1 MSENHE
7 GLLETSDAAPLKDD
21 DFPGEFFDD
30 SNDVATFEESSSD
43 AEYEASFESNGHVHG
58 LGDGETLASPLP
70 KKPKRVL
77 RAKIGKPEEVP
88 TPGGLIPWTLS
99 VSAFVCIGTFILFG
113 SKPPASTG
121 GTAAA
126 VAPAPAPAE
135 SEPTPTATPV
145 VTPVALAEPAKPAET
160 PVATATTA
168 AEPVKAVETPAET
181 VAAATPTPAPTPTPT
196 TAPAP
201 DPTPSPTELLAG
213 ELKSTQDRL
222 TALSEKIEALPK
234 PEPPADLKPLEDKVA
249 EQAKS
254 LETMVPLPEK
264 LGKVEES
271 VVGLNTLVTSIK
283 SDLDALKEEIKK
295 TNEALAALATKAA
308 EPAKPSEFD
317 SAAGLFQSGK
327 YKDAQAIFAKL
338 AAENPTDARVFY
350 YAALANGS
358 ANNVWNG
365 ETETLVNKGIELE
378 KAGTP
383 KVAEIDAAFAD
394 LLPQLKTWLGAYR
407 KRVAR

>member
-145 VTPVALAEPAKPAET
+145 VTPVALAEPAKP
-160 PVATATTA
+160 
-168 AEPVKAVETPAET
+168 
-181 VAAATPTPAPTPTPT
+181 
-196 TAPAP
+196 
-201 DPTPSPTELLAG
+201 
-213 ELKSTQDRL
+213 
-222 TALSEKIEALPK
+222 
-234 PEPPADLKPLEDKVA
+234 
-249 EQAKS
+249 
-254 LETMVPLPEK
+254 
-264 LGKVEES
+264 
-271 VVGLNTLVTSIK
+271 
-283 SDLDALKEEIKK
+283 
-295 TNEALAALATKAA
+295 
-308 EPAKPSEFD
+308 SEFD